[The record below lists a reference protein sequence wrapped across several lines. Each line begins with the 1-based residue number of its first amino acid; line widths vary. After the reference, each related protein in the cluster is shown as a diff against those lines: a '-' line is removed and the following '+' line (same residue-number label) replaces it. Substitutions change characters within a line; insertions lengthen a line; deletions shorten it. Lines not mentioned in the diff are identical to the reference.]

1 MKKYYIANGARII
14 GDVALSNN
22 VSIWYNAVIRADTQ
36 SVHIGHGTNIQDLVM
51 IHTGNVLPVVIED
64 NVTIGHS
71 AIIHGC
77 TIHSSTLIGM
87 GAILLDGCEIG
98 ECSIVGAGSLVTQG
112 KAFPPRSLILG
123 SPAKVVRAL
132 TDKEIGSILN
142 AAKEYIDLAAKDNLD
157 VHEL

>member
-1 MKKYYIANGARII
+1 MKKYYLADGARII
-14 GDVALSNN
+14 GDVELSNN

-36 SVHIGHGTNIQDLVM
+36 SIHIGHDTNIQDLVM
-51 IHTGNVLPVVIED
+51 IHTGNILPVVIED

-77 TIHSSTLIGM
+77 TIHSNTLIGM

-112 KAFPPRSLILG
+112 KVFPPRSLILG
-123 SPAKVVRAL
+123 SPAKVIREL
-132 TDKEIGSILN
+132 TDKEIESIFETAN
-142 AAKEYIDLAAKDNLD
+142 EYIDHAIKDNLD
-157 VHEL
+157 VHEA